1 MLGKI
6 FLKIRIRKRICY
18 QVINKTKNYKTN
30 SHPIPSFSEIFKKQ
44 KKVDIVRDTP
54 KHENNISAIT
64 SSEVVDNPTGNTSHT
79 SQGLTNSQVDIGRN
93 KLRAKK
99 KKKNV
104 VKAGV
109 IDVNI
114 EGPDINIPQTLENTL
129 NNQLVGTR
137 DKSMNKRKAIKGLR
151 ARTPAKIKK
160 NNRGEKRLLPS
171 DWYESERKKKKQYN
185 IVRAN
190 TNYDMWRLCW

>member
-1 MLGKI
+1 MLSSNKQ
-6 FLKIRIRKRICY
+6 KRI
-18 QVINKTKNYKTN
+18 YKTN

-64 SSEVVDNPTGNTSHT
+64 SSEMVDNPTGDI
-79 SQGLTNSQVDIGRN
+79 TNSHVDIGRN

-114 EGPDINIPQTLENTL
+114 ESPDINIPQTLENTL

-160 NNRGEKRLLPS
+160 NYRGEKRLLPS

-190 TNYDMWRLCW
+190 TNYDMWRL